1 MNTRLTLPEPFEM
14 PRPDQRVFILG
25 STGSGKTTMGVWL
38 LSQAPFDQMPY
49 VIVDYKLDDLI
60 KGIKDKRK
68 ITFRDIPKEPGLY
81 HLTPNP
87 VSDDDAMEDWMLRIW
102 RNRGIGLYIDEAMR
116 LPMKKSGAFESI
128 LAQGRALYIPVITL
142 SQRPVNLSRSV
153 LSEAN
158 HVVVFRL
165 TDIRDRE
172 TVAKYANVQV
182 DYRLKKFHSVW
193 YNVDAHQNYAV
204 SPVPDRATILGT
216 FKERLR
222 GLGHRREAI

>member
-1 MNTRLTLPEPFEM
+1 MTEPFEM

-38 LSQAPFDQMPY
+38 LSQAPFDAMPY
-49 VIVDYKLDDLI
+49 VIVDYKLDELIGAI
-60 KGIKDKRK
+60 KGKRK
-68 ITFRDIPKEPGLY
+68 ITLDQIPSEPGLY

-87 VSDDDAMEDWMLRIW
+87 VSDDEKMEEWMLRVW
-102 RNRGIGLYIDEAMR
+102 RKRGIGLYVDEAMR

-128 LAQGRALYIPVITL
+128 LAQGSALYIPVITL

-158 HVVVFRL
+158 HVIVFRL

-182 DYRLKKFHSVW
+182 DYKLKKYHSVW
-193 YNVDAHQNYAV
+193 YNVDAHQNYAIM
-204 SPVPDRATILGT
+204 PAPDRKTILAT
-216 FKERLR
+216 FKDRLAE
-222 GLGHRREAI
+222 LGPRREVL